1 MSSVLKTY
9 LPAKSVTSVEE
20 LLKVYKVHLKIV
32 NERQSKH
39 GDYRPMPD
47 GRHQIT
53 INANLNPYR
62 FLITLIHEIAHLLVF
77 INYGQHIKPHGIEWK
92 LTFQKLMLPLIN
104 PQIFPKQLLPVI
116 ANHFKNPRASSDTDA
131 RLSIA
136 LKAYDHHPSDKS
148 YIFEIPKGTQF
159 CLPNGKIFIKEE
171 KLRKRYKCRELSTG
185 KHYVFQPNA
194 QVEVLK

>member
-9 LPAKSVTSVEE
+9 LPAKAVTSVEE

-39 GDYRPMPD
+39 GDYRPLPD

-77 INYGQHIKPHGIEWK
+77 INYGRHNKPHGIEWK

-104 PQIFPKQLLPVI
+104 PQIFPEQLLPLI

-136 LKAYDHHPSDKS
+136 LKAYDQPTDKN

-159 CLPNGKIFIKEE
+159 SLPNGKIFIKEE

-185 KHYVFQPNA
+185 RQYVFQPNA

>member
-9 LPAKSVTSVEE
+9 LPAKAVTSVEE

-77 INYGQHIKPHGIEWK
+77 INYGRHTKPHGIEWK

-104 PQIFPKQLLPVI
+104 PQIFPEQLLPLI
-116 ANHFKNPRASSDTDA
+116 ANHFKNPKASSDTDA

-136 LKAYDHHPSDKS
+136 LKAYDQPTDKS
-148 YIFEIPKGTQF
+148 YIFELPKGTQF
-159 CLPNGKIFIKEE
+159 IIPNGKIFIKEE

-185 KHYVFQPNA
+185 RQYVFQPNA

>member
-1 MSSVLKTY
+1 MSTVLKTY
-9 LPAKSVTSVEE
+9 LPAKAVTSVEE
-20 LLKVYKVHLKIV
+20 LLKIYKVHLKIV

-39 GDYRPMPD
+39 GDYRPLPD
-47 GRHQIT
+47 GKHQIT

-77 INYGQHIKPHGIEWK
+77 TNYGRHTKPHGKEWK

-104 PQIFPKQLLPVI
+104 PQIFPEKLLPLI
-116 ANHFKNPRASSDTDA
+116 ANHFKNPRASSDTDSK
-131 RLSIA
+131 LSIA
-136 LKAYDHHPSDKS
+136 LKAYDQPTDKN
-148 YIFEIPKGTQF
+148 YIFEIPKGSLF
-159 CLPNGKIFIKEE
+159 SLPNGKVFIKEE

-194 QVEVLK
+194 QVEVMK

>member
-1 MSSVLKTY
+1 MSSVLEQY
-9 LPAKSVTSVEE
+9 LPNKAVASVET
-20 LLKVYKVHLKIV
+20 LLNNYKVYLKIV

-39 GDYRPMPD
+39 GDYRPLPD

-62 FLITLIHEIAHLLVF
+62 FLITLVHEIAHLLVF
-77 INYGQHIKPHGIEWK
+77 INYGRHTKPHGIEWK

-104 PQIFPKQLLPVI
+104 PQIFPKKLLPLI
-116 ANHFKNPRASSDTDA
+116 ANHFKNPSASSDTDA

-136 LKAYDHHPSDKS
+136 LKTYDQPNDKS
-148 YIFEIPKGTQF
+148 YIFEIPKGAQF

-185 KHYVFQPNA
+185 RLYVFQPNA
-194 QVEVLK
+194 QVEILK

>member
-1 MSSVLKTY
+1 MSSVLKEY
-9 LPAKSVTSVEE
+9 LPTKAIASVEN
-20 LLKVYKVHLKIV
+20 LLKTYKVHLKIV

-39 GDYRPMPD
+39 GDYRPLPE
-47 GRHQIT
+47 GGHQIT

-77 INYGQHIKPHGIEWK
+77 INYGRYTKPHGIEWK

-104 PQIFPKQLLPVI
+104 PQIFPANLLPVI
-116 ANHFKNPRASSDTDA
+116 ADHFKNPRASSDTDA

-136 LKAYDHHPSDKS
+136 LKGYDPPTGKR
-148 YIFEIPKGTQF
+148 YIFEIPLGTHF
-159 CLPNGKIFIKEE
+159 SLPNGQVFIKGE
-171 KLRKRYKCRELSTG
+171 KLRKRYKCKDLSTG
-185 KHYVFQPNA
+185 REYVFQPNA

>member
-1 MSSVLKTY
+1 MSSVLKQY
-9 LPAKSVTSVEE
+9 LPTKAVVSVEN
-20 LLKVYKVHLKIV
+20 LLKIYKVHLKIV

-39 GDYRPMPD
+39 GDYRPLPD

-77 INYGQHIKPHGIEWK
+77 ENYGRQTKPHGIEWK

-104 PQIFPKQLLPVI
+104 PQIFPEKLLPLI
-116 ANHFKNPRASSDTDA
+116 AAHFKNPRASSDTDA

-136 LKAYDHHPSDKS
+136 LKAYDQPTGKY
-148 YIFEIPKGTQF
+148 YIFEIPIGSHF
-159 CLPNGKIFIKEE
+159 CLPDGKVFVKGK
-171 KLRKRYKCRELSTG
+171 KLRKRYKCKELSSG
-185 KHYVFQPNA
+185 KEYIFQPNA
-194 QVEVLK
+194 QIELLK

>member
-1 MSSVLKTY
+1 MSSVLKQY
-9 LPAKSVTSVEE
+9 LPTKAVVSVEN
-20 LLKVYKVHLKIV
+20 LLKIYKVHLKIV

-39 GDYRPMPD
+39 GDYRPLPD

-77 INYGQHIKPHGIEWK
+77 ENYGRQTKPHGIEWK

-104 PQIFPKQLLPVI
+104 PQIFPEKLLPLI
-116 ANHFKNPRASSDTDA
+116 ADHFKNPRASSDTDA

-136 LKAYDHHPSDKS
+136 LKAFDPPTGKC
-148 YIFEIPKGTQF
+148 YIFEIPIGSHF
-159 CLPNGKIFIKEE
+159 SLPNGKVFVKGE
-171 KLRKRYKCRELSTG
+171 KIRKRYKCKELSSG
-185 KHYVFQPNA
+185 KEYVFQPNA
-194 QVEVLK
+194 QIELLK

>member
-1 MSSVLKTY
+1 MSSVLRKY
-9 LPAKSVTSVEE
+9 LPEKAITSVEE

-39 GDYRPMPD
+39 GDYRPLPD

-77 INYGQHIKPHGIEWK
+77 INYGRHTKPHGIEWK

-104 PQIFPKQLLPVI
+104 PQIFPEKLLPLI

-136 LKAYDHHPSDKS
+136 LKTYDQPTDKN
-148 YIFEIPKGTQF
+148 YIFELPKGTQF
-159 CLPNGKIFIKEE
+159 IMPNGKVFIKEE
-171 KLRKRYKCRELSTG
+171 KLRKRYKCRELATG
-185 KHYVFQPNA
+185 RQYVFQPNA

>member
-1 MSSVLKTY
+1 MSSVLQTY
-9 LPAKSVTSVEE
+9 LPAKAVTSVEE
-20 LLKVYKVHLKIV
+20 LLKTYSVHLKIV

-77 INYGQHIKPHGIEWK
+77 INYGQHTKPHGRVWK

-104 PQIFPKQLLPVI
+104 PQIFPEKLLPLI
-116 ANHFKNPRASSDTDA
+116 AKHFKNPRASSDTDSQ
-131 RLSIA
+131 LSIA
-136 LKAYDHHPSDKS
+136 LKAYDQPTDKN
-148 YIFEIPKGTQF
+148 YIFEIPEGTQF